1 MNEEYTK
8 LCRISELQE
17 KEGKRFFVNN
27 REVALFKVDGKVY
40 ALDNIC
46 PHKQSALIYDGFVED
61 GTVSCP
67 AHGWKFNLDDGKM
80 ANKVTGVEKFD
91 VKIEDEEVFVR
102 VTDKKL
108 NW

>member
-1 MNEEYTK
+1 MSDEFTK
-8 LCRISELQE
+8 LCKTSDLEE
-17 KEGKRFFVNN
+17 KIGKRFFVKN

-67 AHGWKFNLDDGKM
+67 AHGWKFNLTDGKM

-102 VTDKKL
+102 VTEKKF